1 MNIKQYITFSFLF
14 APFFSSS
21 TDKRREIY
29 SLFALSAITLKTYSI
44 AATIR

>member
-14 APFFSSS
+14 APFSSS
-21 TDKRREIY
+21 TDKRREIL

>member
-1 MNIKQYITFSFLF
+1 MASPLPAVLPFL
-14 APFFSSS
+14 PS
-21 TDKRREIY
+21 TDKQGEIL